1 MELLRKMKRKAFIIM
16 YGLKR
21 VHPTFIACAHCSIS
35 KDFEAGPYSYAG
47 PRCRIYPNVQ
57 IGKYTM
63 LANDVKILG
72 GDHCY
77 NKVAVPM
84 IFSGRSVLKRTVIG
98 DDVWVGAYSLIMAGV
113 KIGNGAIVAAGSVVT
128 KDVAPYQIVGGAPA
142 KFIKMRFNDNEILLH
157 EEMLKK
163 PYEAMKDK
171 TILRANDFSL
181 LTKVKSGG

>member
-1 MELLRKMKRKAFIIM
+1 MELLRKMKRKAYIIM

-113 KIGNGAIVAAGSVVT
+113 KIDNGAIVAAGSVVT

-142 KFIKMRFNDNEILLH
+142 KFIKMRFSETEIKEH
-157 EEMLKK
+157 EAMLRK
-163 PYEAMKDK
+163 PYDEIPNKV
-171 TILRANDFSL
+171 ILRAKDKQI
-181 LTKVKSGG
+181 LTMGG